1 MQGQMLRTTDTAP
14 TIELFFFSTTDGSP
28 VTTLTHS
35 TAGLTIAYRRGIT
48 AVTSITLVTQTATGA
63 WAAGGFVHLG
73 GGVYRLDLPTA
84 ATASGLTDV
93 TILASALP
101 AATAM
106 NACVVALTPDDLTV
120 AAPTDSTITSAV
132 WSAGTRTLT
141 SGGSSA
147 PTAAENAAAV
157 RTNLATELARLD
169 APVSGALSSATLT
182 GQLTT
187 LRQALSVGARFG
199 GPVAGGSSS
208 VLPVYDAGNSA
219 VLLGTV
225 IVYRDSTGAVVG
237 QSELTPP

>member
-132 WSAGTRTLT
+132 WSAGTRELTTISASIREAIADTLQGRT
-141 SGGSSA
+141 IGGGANGGRTIASAFQAIRNRVTRSG
-147 PTAAENAAAV
+147 
-157 RTNLATELARLD
+157 
-169 APVSGALSSATLT
+169 ATLT
-182 GQLTT
+182 VFANDDTTPAYTAALTT
-187 LRQALSVGARFG
+187 
-199 GPVAGGSSS
+199 
-208 VLPVYDAGNSA
+208 DSA
-219 VLLGTV
+219 AAT
-225 IVYRDSTGAVVG
+225 ITSIDPS
-237 QSELTPP
+237 